1 MIEPEATAPADI
13 PDEEAWLE
21 SLSEDE
27 GDEPEID
34 GQAAG
39 EDAPTAASDE
49 ASPAPEAADARST
62 EPAVPEPATE
72 AGDKVTEGEPEAP
85 APDAAALPE
94 GETAAEEPKPAEPY
108 TLRADGREIQLDG
121 AMRSYGDDGQAYIV
135 IPEATVQRQLQPHIA
150 DRNAWQEERAR
161 LLATKSEN
169 EIRAER
175 LVEHFSQLMDA
186 DDDGSAMFTW
196 FDDFRANKPALEKD
210 LEIAVLKGQHS
221 TREASEK
228 RADQAESDRQYEEWA
243 PGALR
248 GAIDGALKLDDFKG
262 VGLDAQ
268 ELFDQL
274 SGFGGEVLFWT
285 APEDTQAWGMT
296 FKKGGT
302 YPHFGR
308 ILRFINGQ
316 AGVARKLK
324 ARHEEVLAAREANKV
339 ALEGGDDGKPVVTAS
354 ETPVLAGKQSEPPN
368 TFEEWEESLREDD

>member
-13 PDEEAWLE
+13 PDEETWLE

-161 LLATKSEN
+161 LVATKSEN

-186 DDDGSAMFTW
+186 DDDGSAMLTW

-248 GAIDGALKLDDFKG
+248 GAIDGVLKLDDFRG
-262 VGLDAQ
+262 VELDAQ

-285 APEDTQAWGMT
+285 APEDMQAWGMT

-308 ILRFINGQ
+308 ILSFINGQ

-324 ARHEEVLAAREANKV
+324 TRHEEVLAAREANKV

-354 ETPVLAGKQSEPPN
+354 ETPVLAGKQAEPPN